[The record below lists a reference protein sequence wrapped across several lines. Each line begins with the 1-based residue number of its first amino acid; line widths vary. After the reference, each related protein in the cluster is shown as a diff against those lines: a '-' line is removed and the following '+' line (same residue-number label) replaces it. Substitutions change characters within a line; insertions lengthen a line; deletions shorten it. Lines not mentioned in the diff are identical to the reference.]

1 MIGCVIHQWKPHV
14 EGPTMLCLD
23 QHKAQKT
30 PSIEGLISSECNTT
44 AVLIPPGCTILV
56 QPKDVVVNAPFKYL
70 VDDPA
75 TSHMQENRDD
85 YYVYGNFS
93 AKQQRILPTAWTGE
107 AWEKTCANRDMII
120 RGYKKCNISVAR

>member
-1 MIGCVIHQWKPHV
+1 MIGCVKHQWKPHV
-14 EGPTMLCLD
+14 EGPKMLCLD

-30 PSIEGLISSECNTT
+30 PSIEGLLSSECNTT

-85 YYVYGNFS
+85 YHVYGNFLLS
-93 AKQQRILPTAWTGE
+93 SKEYCLQLGQ
-107 AWEKTCANRDMII
+107 EKLGRKHVPIGI
-120 RGYKKCNISVAR
+120 